1 MRHFHGRFRL
11 TLIHGVVLVALAEGC
26 RGTPKETFSRPP
38 RLDEVRSWAIQLQGI
53 EKEGAVEAIE
63 RATVDMVVLEPMR
76 SVRGRESFPMK
87 SVVARARGSR
97 KLCLAYLNVGQAEDY
112 RTYWGAQWRAPT
124 REKRG
129 HPGFL
134 LSVDPDQWAGNYPV
148 AYWDIRWRAVLF
160 GSADAMLDRILADGF
175 DGAYLDWVLGYA
187 EPSVA
192 AAARRAGV
200 EPARAMAE
208 LIRDLRVYARKKRPG
223 FLIVA
228 QNGADLGHRVPEYY
242 GYIDAVAHEDLSFR
256 GKATDDWDDPE
267 SADSPT
273 DEAAS
278 RALAKQLG
286 QFRLRGLPVFTLDYC
301 IDPRNTAAATKR
313 SRDAGFIPC
322 ISRTPLDRIPR
333 AGDARAR

>member
-1 MRHFHGRFRL
+1 MHAGA
-11 TLIHGVVLVALAEGC
+11 VVALVAGC
-26 RGTPKETFSRPP
+26 RSAPREVFERPP

-53 EKEGAVEAIE
+53 EKDGAVEAIE
-63 RATVDMVVLEPMR
+63 RAAVDLVVLEPMR
-76 SVRGRESFPMK
+76 SVRGRESFPMQ

-112 RTYWGAQWRAPT
+112 RTYWGEQWRAPT
-124 REKRG
+124 RETRG

-134 LSVDPDQWAGNYPV
+134 ISVDPDHWVGNYPV

-160 GSADAMLDRILADGF
+160 GSKDAMLDRILADGF

-187 EPSVA
+187 EPSIA
-192 AAARRAGV
+192 AAAEAAGV
-200 EPARAMAE
+200 DPARAMAE
-208 LIRDLRVYARKKRPG
+208 LIRDLRVYARRKRPG

-228 QNGADLGHRVPEYY
+228 QNGADLGQRVPEYY

-267 SADSPT
+267 SADVPT
-273 DEAAS
+273 DAADS
-278 RALAKQLG
+278 RALEKMLG

-301 IDPRNTAAATKR
+301 IDPRNAAAASKR

-322 ISRTPLDRIPR
+322 VSRTPLDRLPPTADSGRLISPK
-333 AGDARAR
+333 